1 MMNPQKV
8 VIIGAPRSGTNMLR
22 DLLVTLPSVGTWPCD
37 EINYIWRHG
46 NVYYPSD
53 EFTREMATPKVKE
66 YIRTQFDS
74 LANSHQLEVVV
85 EKTCANS
92 LRVGFV
98 DEVLPDARYIFIVR
112 DGVDVVAS
120 AMLRWK
126 AKLDIPY
133 ILKKTRYVPVSDL
146 AYYASHYLANRV
158 YRLLSKDKRLAF
170 WGPKMNDM
178 ESLLSKYSLEQICA
192 LQWKTCVNKSENDL
206 GKISSSRVLH
216 VTYENFILNPKTEFV
231 RIVEFMGRKIPE
243 NILDRVCGKV
253 SVTSIGKGR
262 ASLTPVELNNIL
274 PLIKE
279 ELVCY
284 GYDR

>member
-1 MMNPQKV
+1 MNPQKV

-22 DLLVTLPSVGTWPCD
+22 DLLVTLHQVGTWPCD

-53 EFTREMATPKVKE
+53 EFTREMATPKVKQ
-66 YIRTQFDS
+66 YIRNQFDR
-74 LANSHQLEVVV
+74 LAKSYQLDVVV

-98 DEVLPDARYIFIVR
+98 DEVLPDAKYIFIVR
-112 DGVDVVAS
+112 DGVDVIAS

-133 ILKKTRYVPVSDL
+133 ILRKTRYVPVADL

-158 YRLLSKDKRLAF
+158 YRLVSKDKRLAF
-170 WGPKMNDM
+170 WGPRMKDM
-178 ESLLSKYSLEQICA
+178 DSLLSQYSLQQICA
-192 LQWKTCVNKSENDL
+192 LQWKACVNNSEHEL
-206 GKISSSRVLH
+206 GKISSSRVLR
-216 VTYENFILNPKTEFV
+216 VTYENFILNPKVEFL
-231 RIVEFMGRKIPE
+231 RIAEFMGRNIPE
-243 NILDRVCGKV
+243 NILERICEKV

-262 ASLTPVELNNIL
+262 ASMTPVELNNIL